1 MKPTAIITAA
11 SKGMGAATAQELAAR
26 GYNLVLMSRSA
37 DIHSFAETFAD
48 KTSVHNT
55 SVHAV
60 QGSVTEEQDLKRLV
74 ETAID
79 KFGRIDALVN
89 NTGHPPKGKTLA
101 LSDDDW
107 RTGFDLI
114 FMSVIRL
121 MRLVTPV
128 MEKQQKGAIVN
139 ISSFAALEPSVE
151 RPVSS
156 TMRAALANFTKLFAR
171 EYAHANI
178 RMNSLLPGYVD
189 SYNVT
194 PETLATIP
202 MGRVGTVE
210 EVAKTI
216 AFLLSDDA
224 AFITGQNIIFDG
236 GMTQRM

>member
-1 MKPTAIITAA
+1 
-11 SKGMGAATAQELAAR
+11 
-26 GYNLVLMSRSA
+26 
-37 DIHSFAETFAD
+37 
-48 KTSVHNT
+48 
-55 SVHAV
+55 
-60 QGSVTEEQDLKRLV
+60 
-74 ETAID
+74 
-79 KFGRIDALVN
+79 
-89 NTGHPPKGKTLA
+89 
-101 LSDDDW
+101 
-107 RTGFDLI
+107 
-114 FMSVIRL
+114 
-121 MRLVTPV
+121 
-128 MEKQQKGAIVN
+128 
-139 ISSFAALEPSVE
+139 
-151 RPVSS
+151 
-156 TMRAALANFTKLFAR
+156 MRAALANFTKLFAR

>member
-11 SKGMGAATAQELAAR
+11 SKGMGAATAQELALR
-26 GYNLVLMSRSA
+26 GYNLVIMSRSE
-37 DIHSFAETFAD
+37 DIHAFAASLGTGE
-48 KTSVHNT
+48 SVR
-55 SVHAV
+55 AV

-74 ETAID
+74 ETAMD

-89 NTGHPPKGKTLA
+89 NTGHPPKGKALA
-101 LSDDDW
+101 LLDEDW

-114 FMSVIRL
+114 FLSVVRL
-121 MRLVTPV
+121 MRLVTPI
-128 MEKQQKGAIVN
+128 MEQQRKGAVVN

-156 TMRAALANFTKLFAR
+156 TIRAALANFTKLYAR
-171 EYAHANI
+171 EYAPFNI
-178 RMNSLLPGYVD
+178 RMNSLLPGFVD
-189 SYNVT
+189 SYTIT
-194 PETLATIP
+194 PETLASIP

-210 EVAKTI
+210 EIAKTI